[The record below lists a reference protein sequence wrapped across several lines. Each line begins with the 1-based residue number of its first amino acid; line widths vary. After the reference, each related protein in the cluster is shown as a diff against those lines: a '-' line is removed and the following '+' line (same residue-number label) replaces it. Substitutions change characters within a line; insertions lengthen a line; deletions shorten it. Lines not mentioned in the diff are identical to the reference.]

1 MVRYSS
7 YYNRWNYRTTTLDNN
22 YSYNTM
28 KEFLRL
34 MITSHS
40 GISSKRVCGVIGFFI
55 IIFVLIYCTMYSIQ
69 APLMVEPFIYA
80 VCLLLGIDSVTGIW
94 KGKMDDQILDRRYR
108 DIG

>member
-1 MVRYSS
+1 
-7 YYNRWNYRTTTLDNN
+7 
-22 YSYNTM
+22 
-28 KEFLRL
+28 
-34 MITSHS
+34 
-40 GISSKRVCGVIGFFI
+40 
-55 IIFVLIYCTMYSIQ
+55 MYSIQ